1 MRTLSVAISDVEF
14 NKFGLKKEKISFSDL
29 LELVS
34 REIAKANLND
44 SIDLAEKYGLSK
56 LSMKDIRKEVNAV
69 RKDAK
74 GHS

>member
-14 NKFGLKKEKISFSDL
+14 NKFGLKKENISFSDL
-29 LELVS
+29 IELVS